1 MRRLHAMRG
10 AMTAV
15 TVSILYSFTATAQT
29 PAPVSAQAAVGF
41 LGITGI
47 ECDCTLTSGRDG
59 RVRQFIFRSE
69 PVILAIA
76 PGSPAASKL
85 HPGDVITDVNGASIL
100 SSEGGRRFAHI
111 RPGQGVALGIRSG
124 GTAMRVELVATAIP
138 ADHPSA
144 MGMFTPRVPRGA
156 RPPVREGRIPPVVP
170 ESDASPRGWFGFS
183 IRCSGCGWSLSAGDA
198 TPVWESREPPEIA
211 RVDEYGPAGRAGFRP
226 GDRIT
231 HVDGESILTP
241 SGARRFGAVGPGDTV
256 RLTVLRNGTTRTGT
270 LTLGSRPERAT
281 RGGTPAAAPMPPQQP
296 SLRYSGEI
304 GALSVEVWSSSG
316 PTVTRSGDTLT
327 ISVNGSVIVVK
338 PTAP

>member
-1 MRRLHAMRG
+1 MRRLHATRAVMG
-10 AMTAV
+10 AAAICV
-15 TVSILYSFTATAQT
+15 LWPFTATAQT
-29 PAPVSAQAAVGF
+29 PATASAPTAVGF

-59 RVRQFIFRSE
+59 RVRQFVFRSE

-85 HPGDVITDVNGASIL
+85 HPGDVITHVNGASIL
-100 SSEGGRRFAHI
+100 SAEGARRFAHI
-111 RPGQGVALGIRSG
+111 RPGEGVALGIRSG
-124 GTAMRVELVATAIP
+124 GTAMRVEMVATGLP
-138 ADHPSA
+138 SDHPSA

-156 RPPVREGRIPPVVP
+156 RPPIGEGRVPPVVP

-183 IRCSGCGWSLSAGDA
+183 IRCTGCGWSLSAGDV

-211 RVDEYGPAGRAGFRP
+211 RVDEDGPAGRAGFRP

-241 SGARRFGAVGPGDTV
+241 RGARRFGAVGPGDTV
-256 RLTVLRNGTTRTGT
+256 RLTVLRNGAARTGT
-270 LTLGSRPERAT
+270 LTLGRRPERAA
-281 RGGTPAAAPMPPQQP
+281 RAGTPAAAPMPPQDR

-338 PTAP
+338 PTAR

>member
-1 MRRLHAMRG
+1 MKRSPGRCAL
-10 AMTAV
+10 
-15 TVSILYSFTATAQT
+15 TVVAAFNALFSTATAQS
-29 PAPVSAQAAVGF
+29 PAASSAEPPVGF

-59 RVRQFIFRSE
+59 RVRRFVFRSA
-69 PVILAIA
+69 PVVLAVA
-76 PGSPAASKL
+76 PGSPASSKL

-100 SSEGGRRFAHI
+100 TTEGASRFAHI
-111 RPGQGVALGIRSG
+111 VPGERVILGVRSG
-124 GTAMRVELVATAIP
+124 GTAMRVELIATGIP

-144 MGMFTPRVPRGA
+144 MGMFTPRVARGA
-156 RPPVREGRIPPVVP
+156 RPVVAGGRVPPVVP

-183 IRCSGCGWSLSAGDA
+183 IRCSGCGWSLSRGDT

-211 RVDEYGPAGRAGFRP
+211 RVDEDGPAGKAGFRP

-241 SGARRFGAVGPGDTV
+241 RGARRFGAVGPGDAV
-256 RLTVLRNGTTRTGT
+256 RLTVQRDGAARTAT
-270 LTLGSRPERAT
+270 LTLGNRPEIPAR
-281 RGGTPAAAPMPPQQP
+281 RGTPAAAPLPPLRP
-296 SLRYSGEI
+296 TLRYSGDV

-327 ISVNGSVIVVK
+327 ISVNGSVIVLK
-338 PTAP
+338 PTTP